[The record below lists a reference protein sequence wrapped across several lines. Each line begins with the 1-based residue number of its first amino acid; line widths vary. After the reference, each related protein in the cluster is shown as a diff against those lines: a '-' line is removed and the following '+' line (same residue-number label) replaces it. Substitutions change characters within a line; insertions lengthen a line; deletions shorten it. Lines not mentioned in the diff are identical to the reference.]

1 MAKYN
6 KFCTR
11 LAKLLGVATLAFA
24 PTVLAAQEVTIRL
37 GHVLAETH
45 NWHRAATGFAEDVAK
60 GTDGRVAVEV
70 FSGGQLGTEKEA
82 VEGLQFGSVQA
93 GVIGT
98 GSFQFL
104 EPKLGILEMPYAWTS
119 REQAFAALDGDLG
132 EHLAGLL
139 ADKGIVVLSWWEL
152 GFRNVTNN
160 KGPINTPADL
170 AGLKIRVT
178 PDPVRL
184 RTFELLGAEP
194 APLAFGELY
203 TALQQGVF
211 DAQENPLSVIESASF
226 FEVQKFISMTQHIWG
241 ASALVMAKTV
251 FDKLSDADKEVVM
264 EAAGSWGQK
273 QRELVASE
281 DADLIASL
289 KEHGMQFNEVDKAPF
304 VAAVQPIWDQQADVY
319 GAELMT
325 LIEGYRK

>member
-1 MAKYN
+1 MTYVSQVHA
-6 KFCTR
+6 R
-11 LAKLLGVATLAFA
+11 LATAVAVAALALSPTLA
-24 PTVLAAQEVTIRL
+24 AAQDVTIRL

-45 NWHRAATGFAEDVAK
+45 NWHRAATGFAEEVAT
-60 GTDGRVAVEV
+60 GTDGRVSVEV
-70 FSGGQLGTEKEA
+70 FSGGQLGNEKEA

-104 EPKLGILEMPYAWTS
+104 EPKLGVLEMPYAWTS
-119 REQAFAALDGDLG
+119 REQAFGALDGELG
-132 EHLAGLL
+132 AHLAGLL
-139 ADKGIVVLSWWEL
+139 TDKGIVVLSWWEL

-160 KGPINTPADL
+160 RGPIDTPEDL

-226 FEVQKFISMTQHIWG
+226 FEVQKYVSLTQHIWG
-241 ASALVMAKTV
+241 AAALVMSKSV
-251 FDKLSDADKEVVM
+251 FESLSEADRQVVM
-264 EAAGSWGQK
+264 DAAQSWGQK
-273 QRELVASE
+273 QREMVASE
-281 DADLIASL
+281 DADLMASL
-289 KEHGMQFNEVDKAPF
+289 KEHGMEFNDVDKAPF
-304 VAAVQPIWDQQADVY
+304 VDAVRPIWDQQAEVY
-319 GAELMT
+319 GAELMGMM
-325 LIEGYRK
+325 ESYRK